1 MKISVLEYNLAS
13 AGGRQQT
20 MISGFADCFASMG
33 HDVKVYGNFL
43 GGHISQKERILDYHL
58 AYNLTLD
65 NFEFGYPIQRQTPQR
80 MPLEEWNKSDML
92 LVPYLDYSW
101 IGEYVKCPVVCWNI
115 APPTRWNPDAVAR
128 IWTNSE
134 TQKKILAPYIPP
146 NAPEPRVIYA
156 PHDYRPF
163 REAAMPWE
171 DRKIDVVFSA
181 KYRHSWFGG
190 KKEGAKVLSQ
200 EFQEATELSE
210 VGLTVVGIFLVK
222 DPMDVKQLTDS
233 LNFEHYVNIP
243 RRLVA
248 GFMAASKVLFH
259 PSPAESASLMLYEGM
274 NAGCYPVAREAG
286 ACREQMGSVGLVFKD
301 FEPTKRHI
309 LEILKEDPVLYQIL
323 CSDSIR
329 QGLKFDRSTNI
340 GVIEEELEI
349 IEGLG

>member
-33 HDVKVYGNFL
+33 HEVTVYGNFL
-43 GGHISQKERILDYHL
+43 GGHIPQKERILDYHL
-58 AYNLTLD
+58 AYNLNLD
-65 NFEFGYPIQRQTPQR
+65 NFELGYPIQRQNPQR
-80 MPLEEWNKSDML
+80 MPLKEWSQGDML
-92 LVPYLDYSW
+92 LVPHLGYSVL
-101 IGEYVKCPVVCWNI
+101 GEYVACPLVCWCI
-115 APPTRWNPDAVAR
+115 SPREDWDSDSVAR

-134 TQKKILAPYIPP
+134 TQKKILEPFMPASV
-146 NAPEPRVIYA
+146 PEPRVIYA
-156 PHDYRPF
+156 PHDYTPF

-171 DRKIDVVFSA
+171 NRKIDVVFSA

-190 KKEGAKVLSQ
+190 KSEGAKVLSQ

-210 VGLTVVGIFLVK
+210 AGLSVVGLFLVK
-222 DPMDVKQLTDS
+222 DPMDVKPLTDS
-233 LNFEHYVNIP
+233 LNFEHYINIP

-274 NAGCYPVAREAG
+274 NAGCYPVVREAG
-286 ACREQMGSVGLVFKD
+286 ACREQMGPVGMVFKD
-301 FEPTKRHI
+301 FEPAKKHI
-309 LEILKEDPVLYQIL
+309 LDVLEGHPVQDQIY
-323 CSDSIR
+323 CGDSIR
-329 QGLKFDRSTNI
+329 QGMKFDRSTNI
-340 GVIEEELEI
+340 GIIEEELEI